1 MNDPNMTSSTRRRVP
16 FGTVRFPNAIGPVR
30 NSVRQC
36 GFTLIEL
43 LVVIAIIAILA
54 ALLLPALSAAKEKA
68 YRTACVNNL
77 KQIGLGL
84 NMYANQNDDYLPP
97 SGWKQITS
105 ASGSPWETHEVLRYA
120 SPPPKSLVT
129 GGIIEGPY
137 ALGYLF
143 FGKYI
148 SNGKTFYCPTIKDGI
163 YNFGTYDE
171 INYPWPSIP
180 PDYPTLMGPAYNGNC
195 YIRTGYGYYAQSRI
209 LGPPSGTY
217 GGPNL
222 PVVTTAKITFVSP
235 VPGDA
240 AQSAITVPAA
250 IKITQVD
257 QSKCIVTDT
266 IGSWSDILHKSG
278 SVPAGMNVLFPDSHV
293 NWVNVGGNNKKLSY
307 QPFDPVLWSVGT
319 DGHSTDT
326 DSFRIIVNGF
336 EP

>member
-1 MNDPNMTSSTRRRVP
+1 MNDANTTCLTRRRVP
-16 FGTVRFPNAIGPVR
+16 LRFPNANCPDT
-30 NSVRQC
+30 NSGRQR

-68 YRTACVNNL
+68 YRTGCVNNL

-105 ASGSPWETHEVLRYA
+105 ASGSPWETHEVLRYSGA
-120 SPPPKSLVT
+120 GMSLGT
-129 GGIIEGPY
+129 GGITEGPY

-148 SNGKTFYCPTIKDGI
+148 STGKTFYCPTIKDGI
-163 YNFGTYDE
+163 YWFGAYDE
-171 INYPWPSIP
+171 TGYPWPAVP
-180 PDYPTLMGPAYNGNC
+180 PDEATLIPGWNGNA
-195 YIRTGYGYYAQSRI
+195 YIRVGYGYYAQSRI

-222 PVVTTAKITFVSP
+222 PVVTTATITFASP
-235 VPGDA
+235 VPGDP

-266 IGSWSDILHKSG
+266 LGAWTDILHKSSG
-278 SVPAGMNVLFPDSHV
+278 NPAGLNVLFPDSHV
-293 NWVNVGGNNKKLSY
+293 NWANVGGNNKKNSY
-307 QPFDPVLWSVGT
+307 QPFDPSLWPKDSTGVGNLTT
-319 DGHSTDT
+319 DG
-326 DSFRIIVNGF
+326 FRIAVNGF